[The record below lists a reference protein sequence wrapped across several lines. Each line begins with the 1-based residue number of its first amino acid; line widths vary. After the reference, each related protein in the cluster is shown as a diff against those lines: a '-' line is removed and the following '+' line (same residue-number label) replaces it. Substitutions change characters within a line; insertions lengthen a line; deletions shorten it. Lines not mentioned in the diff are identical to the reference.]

1 MICSIHLDVSFAADV
16 CSSCILTTLASNVDI
31 QDTNWNEK
39 KEKTDY
45 GNSSFILK
53 WKEKN
58 EEKKNQKQT
67 KNEKTDYC
75 NPSFYRNKREK
86 RQNENKTKETIRKTT
101 QKAPILLEKKK
112 ICLYVR
118 KKILHAFW
126 LWAR

>member
-1 MICSIHLDVSFAADV
+1 MICSIHLDVSFAAGV

-31 QDTNWNEK
+31 QDTNWKEK

-58 EEKKNQKQT
+58 EETKRKKCKQKKKNKTT

-75 NPSFYRNKREK
+75 NPSFYRNKRAK
-86 RQNENKTKETIRKTT
+86 RQNENKELKQSEKQTK
-101 QKAPILLEKKK
+101 KAFIILEKK
-112 ICLYVR
+112 IC
-118 KKILHAFW
+118 
-126 LWAR
+126 

>member
-1 MICSIHLDVSFAADV
+1 MRRVICSIHLDVSFAADV

-58 EEKKNQKQT
+58 EEKKKPKT
-67 KNEKTDYC
+67 NEK
-75 NPSFYRNKREK
+75 REDW
-86 RQNENKTKETIRKTT
+86 
-101 QKAPILLEKKK
+101 LL
-112 ICLYVR
+112 
-118 KKILHAFW
+118 
-126 LWAR
+126 